1 MGFTIT
7 ELVVAAAIG
16 LLTASVAGQAL
27 VSHLESSERAEAME
41 RQRNDWARTTHFIE
55 SEIALSERLI
65 RNIDNIIVPSS
76 CDISETEFQFAH
88 GIHYHNGTSDL

>member
-65 RNIDNIIVPSS
+65 RNIDNIIAHLATLKTAS
-76 CDISETEFQFAH
+76 FALPL
-88 GIHYHNGTSDL
+88 I